1 MIWLSMS
8 ARNYRKSTT
17 NPAVIPT
24 AATRPPTMLF
34 SPATSPTPALV
45 KLLAAVVVPVTL
57 ADEVAVP
64 IPEPDEPVTVEV
76 EVEDAVLTPS
86 ATLPLS
92 SLSIESSPP

>member
-1 MIWLSMS
+1 MLALI
-8 ARNYRKSTT
+8 YRKSTT

-24 AATRPPTMLF
+24 AATRPPKMLF
-34 SPATSPTPALV
+34 NPATSPTPALV
-45 KLLAAVVVPVTL
+45 KLLLLAAVVVPVTL

-76 EVEDAVLTPS
+76 TVEDAVLE
-86 ATLPLS
+86 PLS

>member
-1 MIWLSMS
+1 MPF
-8 ARNYRKSTT
+8 N
-17 NPAVIPT
+17 
-24 AATRPPTMLF
+24 
-34 SPATSPTPALV
+34 PATSPTAAFT

-76 EVEDAVLTPS
+76 AVEDAVLE
-86 ATLPLS
+86 PLS

>member
-1 MIWLSMS
+1 MLF
-8 ARNYRKSTT
+8 
-17 NPAVIPT
+17 NPAASPT
-24 AATRPPTMLF
+24 AAF
-34 SPATSPTPALV
+34 V

-76 EVEDAVLTPS
+76 AVEVAVLE
-86 ATLPLS
+86 PLS

>member
-8 ARNYRKSTT
+8 ALIYRKSTT
-17 NPAVIPT
+17 NPAVIPN
-24 AATRPPTMLF
+24 AAMRPPTMLF
-34 SPATSPTPALV
+34 NPATSPTAALV

-64 IPEPDEPVTVEV
+64 IPEEVT
-76 EVEDAVLTPS
+76 VEDAVLV
-86 ATLPLS
+86 PLS